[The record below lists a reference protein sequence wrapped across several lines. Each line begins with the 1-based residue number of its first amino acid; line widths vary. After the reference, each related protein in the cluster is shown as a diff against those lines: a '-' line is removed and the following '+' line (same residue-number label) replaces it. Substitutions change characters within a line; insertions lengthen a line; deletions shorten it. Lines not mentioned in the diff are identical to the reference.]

1 VPRACALALAA
12 IVATAACH
20 TMRPMTRAQ
29 WNTGSP
35 PSRVWVTGADRA
47 TVRIDAPELN
57 GDTLTGIVNGEPE
70 RILLADVISIR
81 ARRSAPAR
89 TAIVAVVVGGAT
101 FAGLWYMEHRPDVG
115 DAQICT
121 NGILDM
127 GVAPGSQYIPCCV
140 VEQTS
145 PC

>member
-1 VPRACALALAA
+1 MRPAYSLVLVAM
-12 IVATAACH
+12 ATAACH
-20 TMRPMTRAQ
+20 TMSPMTREQLSA
-29 WNTGSP
+29 GSP
-35 PSRVWVTGADRA
+35 PPRVWVTAADHA

-70 RILLADVISIR
+70 RFLLTSVVSIR
-81 ARRSAPAR
+81 APRPAPAR
-89 TAIVAVVVGGAT
+89 TAIVALVVGGAT

-121 NGILDM
+121 NGVLDM
-127 GVAPGSQYIPCCV
+127 GVAPGSQYIPCCII
-140 VEQTS
+140 ENTT